1 MTSPETPRNNPP
13 EQEANEF
20 SFTND
25 PRWKQTI
32 AQFPDYAS
40 AQAAVDR
47 LSDAGFAV
55 ERVTIVGLD
64 VRVVEQVLGRLT
76 GGKAALRG
84 AAVGAWF
91 GVLLGLLFGLF
102 APGFGWLAIVIISVA
117 SGAVWGAL
125 LYFLG
130 HLATGGRRDFDS
142 LKTLEAGHY
151 EVQVEAPY
159 AAEAARLLADQT
171 AHPGD

>member
-1 MTSPETPRNNPP
+1 MSSDIQRHVTPHVAPNPAAVGEP
-13 EQEANEF
+13 A
-20 SFTND
+20 D
-25 PRWKQTI
+25 P
-32 AQFPDYAS
+32 PG
-40 AQAAVDR
+40 AQAGVAGEIRSTLRRMRWFRRTPVLHIAEDRGEGPTVLLLHGIASSSVTFHHVIPAVDR

-55 ERVTIVGLD
+55 ERVAIVGLD

-117 SGAVWGAL
+117 SGAVWGAWSL
-125 LYFLG
+125 ARFSG
-130 HLATGGRRDFDS
+130 HL
-142 LKTLEAGHY
+142 
-151 EVQVEAPY
+151 V
-159 AAEAARLLADQT
+159 
-171 AHPGD
+171 